1 MPFRNIEICTQ
12 PAVRKLRS
20 LLGMEQKTK
29 CKIFISLHVMIRER
43 TNNPQRNLISK
54 FLTYVSTQK
63 INSTVIGK
71 GKEEKKKKKVSLI
84 YQAEKKLIIYKK
96 NNKLMS
102 NFLTRCC
109 KSCNEH
115 NLHFLVWTP
124 RGLLLTS
131 DSCGRC
137 RKMLVFAVA
146 GLWFSAPLL
155 QS

>member
-71 GKEEKKKKKVSLI
+71 GKEEKKKVSLI
-84 YQAEKKLIIYKK
+84 YQAKKKLIIYKNNNKK
-96 NNKLMS
+96 NKKLMS

-115 NLHFLVWTP
+115 NLHFLV
-124 RGLLLTS
+124 
-131 DSCGRC
+131 
-137 RKMLVFAVA
+137 
-146 GLWFSAPLL
+146 
-155 QS
+155 